1 MIDQK
6 FQPNPVVPKPKLPKA
21 TVINLNPNYQ
31 KSNENSKDSRKIVVT
46 SEKNVSN
53 SAQKKSIKDILPDKV
68 NEKNTAIFDFRK
80 MLNSGI
86 EQSKGIIQNT
96 ADAFKIVENKI
107 QSRFKNEIISIEK
120 NGDKKQKTDG
130 KTSKKEKKK
139 LFELPKFVPKKNDF
153 PIQKELKTKKNLTA
167 QLVILAGCFVAIFA
181 SLTIIFSFQSILSG
195 FSVDLKTMQWI
206 LVLFFLTNTTLS
218 FYVKNLI
225 QSKGAKSVF
234 FDGLALVIFGL
245 LIAILSPNILIF
257 VFAIS
262 VIFGFGFGCIFAVSG
277 ELFCYN
283 SGFSKVENSNISYHK
298 PLVGILIVASI
309 LSNILSFYFGWK
321 WALGVDLFLCFLT
334 LINLNRISEIKE
346 KTVSA
351 KVNFLEIILFVVA
364 NLFIIFGIV
373 ESLYFGWF
381 DTRNSIDLLGKTIS
395 PKISISII
403 SLLLG
408 FFVLSARNFIINKTI
423 FSIRK
428 TLGNFVNFIK
438 SGFLGGFV
446 SFFVF
451 GAVFFVLL
459 GTNSNLIQAALGLLP
474 LFLGMIISAFLTK
487 NLSNRISYK
496 NTQLLG
502 LIIYIL
508 GLIMAYFTIVANIA
522 LIGLFSPFF
531 LIGLGAGIFQFV
543 QSTEMYEINFNIE
556 YSKLFSVVI
565 FGLAFFWSFSSS
577 NFNLTTT
584 NSLIPDTLK
593 PELFSSVNTIK
604 NLNVCKFGNFNQNS
618 LDELEVNK
626 IRRAIC
632 DNFTNSIVEG
642 SKTVITLAAAI
653 SVLCSFTIMIERE
666 KTLII

>member
-1 MIDQK
+1 MIDPK

-31 KSNENSKDSRKIVVT
+31 KPDENSRDSRKIVVT
-46 SEKNVSN
+46 SEKNILKPLQQKTAKETPS
-53 SAQKKSIKDILPDKV
+53 KKS
-68 NEKNTAIFDFRK
+68 NEKNTAIFDFKK

-86 EQSKGIIQNT
+86 EQSKSIMQNT

-120 NGDKKQKTDG
+120 SAKDKQKTNG
-130 KTSKKEKKK
+130 ENPKKEKKK
-139 LFELPKFVPKKNDF
+139 LFELPKFVSKKNEF

-181 SLTIIFSFQSILSG
+181 ALTIIFSFQSILSG
-195 FSVDLKTMQWI
+195 FVVDLKTMQWI

-234 FDGLALVIFGL
+234 FDGLALIILGL
-245 LIAILSPNILIF
+245 LIALFSPNIAIF
-257 VFAIS
+257 ILAVS

-283 SGFSKVENSNISYHK
+283 SGFTKVEKSNISYHK
-298 PLVGILIVASI
+298 PLVGMLIVASI
-309 LSNILSFYFGWK
+309 LSNIFSFYLGWK
-321 WALGVDLFLCFLT
+321 WTLGVNLLFCLLT
-334 LINLNRISEIKE
+334 LINLNRISEIRE
-346 KTVSA
+346 KTIA
-351 KVNFLEIILFVVA
+351 KKVNFLEIVFFVVA
-364 NLFIIFGIV
+364 NLFITFGII
-373 ESLYFGWF
+373 ESLYYGWF
-381 DTRNSIDLLGKTIS
+381 DARNSLNLFGKIIN

-408 FFVLSARNFIINKTI
+408 FFILSVRNFIKNKTI
-423 FSIRK
+423 FSVRK
-428 TLGNFVNFIK
+428 TLENFVTFIK
-438 SGFLGGFV
+438 SGFLGGLISLFI
-446 SFFVF
+446 F
-451 GAVFFVLL
+451 GGVFFILL
-459 GTNSNLIQAALGLLP
+459 ATNSNLIQASLGLLP
-474 LFLGMIISAFLTK
+474 LLFGLIVSAFLTK
-487 NLSNRISYK
+487 NLSDRISYK

-508 GLIMAYFTIVANIA
+508 GLIMAYFTLVPNIA
-522 LIGLFSPFF
+522 LIGLFSPYF
-531 LIGLGAGIFQFV
+531 LIGLGAGLYQFV

-556 YSKLFSVVI
+556 YSKMLSVVI

-584 NSLIPDTLK
+584 NNLIPDTLK
-593 PELFSSVNTIK
+593 PELFGSINTIK
-604 NLNVCKFGNFNQNS
+604 NLNVCKFGSFNQNS
-618 LDELEVNK
+618 LDELEANK

-642 SKTVITLAAAI
+642 SKTVVTLAAVI
-653 SVLCSFTIMIERE
+653 SVLCSFTIMVERE
-666 KTLII
+666 KFLAK